1 MNYQV
6 IISILIV
13 AGTAVALF
21 LLRKVFFRL
30 LHRLSKKTDNKID
43 DLLIEGLEGP
53 SAILAI
59 TFVLYLGIRL
69 SGLSETA
76 MAYAATGMYLSL
88 IFTVTMGLSNV
99 SGLLLAAFLKKVD
112 LPISVTSLLN
122 VVAKAIVYAVGGLM
136 MLNHLGVSITPIIT
150 ALGVGGLAM
159 ALALQDTLSNLF
171 SGIHILAEHTIRVGD
186 FIRLESGQEGV
197 VVDIG
202 WRTTRIRM
210 PQNNMVIVPNS
221 KLSQSVVTNYYLP
234 ERRVALQMP
243 VSVSYDADP
252 DVVERVLIDE
262 TKRAVS
268 EVAALLAEPAPVVRF
283 IPGFGASS
291 LDFTLICQVTDV
303 LDQPLVQHELQKRI
317 FKRFKQEGIEIPFPT
332 RTLYVK
338 EPALKK
344 TDN

>member
-1 MNYQV
+1 VNYQV